1 MLTLRSERLSQII
14 CSKQNICKW
23 NNVFIKNTS
32 TINLTCD
39 TKLIND
45 SEGSLTGDDDCHDPL
60 SNDNVPNL
68 G

>member
-1 MLTLRSERLSQII
+1 MQVEQCIYQKYI
-14 CSKQNICKW
+14 
-23 NNVFIKNTS
+23 NNKF
-32 TINLTCD
+32 D
-39 TKLIND
+39 TKIIND